1 MKRIIILFSTL
12 LISSCSR
19 HVDYTPNTSAL
30 RNATTGEYYSQKIY
44 IFGGP
49 VIRNSFRMNI
59 VPADVGF
66 SFRPCDPT
74 AAAKYN
80 CILIEGQPTKAGPI
94 TIKISGG
101 LYGSMIVSS
110 ARFHKEYTMNV
121 INP

>member
-1 MKRIIILFSTL
+1 MKKITILFL
-12 LISSCSR
+12 ALFILSCSR
-19 HVDYTPNTSAL
+19 HADYTPSTSTL
-30 RNATTGEYYSQKIY
+30 KDATAGEYYSQKIY

-49 VIRNSFRMNI
+49 VISTSFRMNI
-59 VPADVGF
+59 APADVGL
-66 SFRPCDPT
+66 SLKPCDPT

-80 CILIEGQPTKAGPI
+80 CILIEGRPIKPGPI

-110 ARFHKEYTMNV
+110 ARFHKEYTMKV